1 MITVTEKVTTM
12 NCNDC
17 PNQTDSK
24 CCHQSI
30 KPSASFD
37 DRANDEADRHAQMMQ
52 DQRSKQGAG
61 K

>member
-1 MITVTEKVTTM
+1 MT
-12 NCNDC
+12 CNDC
-17 PNQTDSK
+17 PNQTDDK

-30 KPSASFD
+30 KPSVTDFD

-52 DQRSKQGAG
+52 EQRARQGAG

>member
-1 MITVTEKVTTM
+1 MT
-12 NCNDC
+12 CNDC
-17 PNQTDSK
+17 PNQTDDK

-30 KPSASFD
+30 KPSASVD

-52 DQRSKQGAG
+52 EQRARQGAG